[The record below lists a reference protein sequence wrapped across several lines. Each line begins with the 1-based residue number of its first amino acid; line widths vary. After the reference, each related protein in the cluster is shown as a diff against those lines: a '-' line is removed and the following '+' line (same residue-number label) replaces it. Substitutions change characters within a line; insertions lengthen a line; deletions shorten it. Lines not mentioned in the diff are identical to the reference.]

1 MGARNVCRRSSAKW
15 RGMRMGIGRILLFHA
30 DEIYTLVHY
39 TQAASSTASTSSMY
53 TGRGVRDRALEGDTG
68 GASWVLCQQDQDRQ
82 EILAPV
88 EEQQDKDATAED
100 GGGQVEA

>member
-39 TQAASSTASTSSMY
+39 TQAAPSTASTSSMY
-53 TGRGVRDRALEGDTG
+53 TGRVVLDRALEGDTG
-68 GASWVLCQQDQDRQ
+68 GASGVLCQQDQDRQ
-82 EILAPV
+82 EALARGAA
-88 EEQQDKDATAED
+88 QQDKHGTAA
-100 GGGQVEA
+100 GVGGQAEE